1 MKFPHNSNRLEAFSD
16 GVFAF
21 AATLMVVSLDLNQS
35 FANLTSNIS
44 SLVTFGVSFFVL
56 AALWVVHYNYFRRS
70 GYVDNWIITFNTV
83 LLFVILYYVFPMK
96 SLIRTWM
103 GQEEINM
110 QGLADL
116 FQWYSLGFMLIFL
129 CYALMYYRAYRKTR
143 SLSNSIVLYF
153 YARHFSIYVL
163 VGLISV
169 ALSALKIGITY
180 GFPGFIYV
188 LLGPF
193 CYAHSQWFEKKFEN
207 PEL

>member
-35 FANLTSNIS
+35 FMTLSTKGS
-44 SLVTFGVSFFVL
+44 SLITIGVSFFVL
-56 AALWVVHYNYFRRS
+56 AALWVVHYNYFKRS

-153 YARHFSIYVL
+153 YARHFSIYVF
-163 VGLISV
+163 VGLISI
-169 ALSALKIGITY
+169 ALSTLKIGITY
-180 GFPGFIYV
+180 GLPGFIYV
-188 LLGPF
+188 LLRPF
-193 CYAHSQWFEKKFEN
+193 CYAHSQWFEKKFKT